1 MLKRISD
8 RIRVSI
14 VSFSFTNTSSS
25 YGVKGSLGHFM
36 LKGLGHRVRI
46 L

>member
-1 MLKRISD
+1 MLKGISD

-14 VSFSFTNTSSS
+14 VSFSFPNPYSSH
-25 YGVKGSLGHFM
+25 GVKGSLGHFM
-36 LKGLGHRVRI
+36 LKGLGHRVRS